1 MRKPFL
7 AAVRVATVRVATV
20 RVATLRTATV
30 LVVALALSIATAG
43 LAQTLTP
50 AIFYYASAP
59 DLSVGGSVSGE
70 LTFESGQN
78 FKDGSRVE
86 VVVLR
91 AEPGTPVVVD
101 VLSDAFDAYLTL
113 YAPDGSMLDAVDD
126 GPAGLDPRIVFT
138 PQQPGAHL
146 LVVSGF
152 GPWDVGAFEVR
163 ARAPEPVATQAL
175 PLPGRVEASLQGTEP
190 TDPEVGYGATRSF
203 TLDVDERS
211 LVRLRAS
218 STAFDTVLALF
229 DDAGWLDQNDDA
241 GGTTDSELFLELEPG
256 SYRVAVA
263 AWDDGSG
270 PFTLSAE
277 RYVRVD

>member
-1 MRKPFL
+1 MRQPNRVLLSALVPGFL
-7 AAVRVATVRVATV
+7 
-20 RVATLRTATV
+20 L
-30 LVVALALSIATAG
+30 ALAMYATGLS
-43 LAQTLTP
+43 QTLTP

-59 DLSVGGSVSGE
+59 ELSVGGSVSGE
-70 LTFESGQN
+70 LTFASGQN

-101 VLSDAFDAYLTL
+101 VSSDAFDAYLTV
-113 YAPDGSMLDAVDD
+113 YGPDGSVLDAVDD
-126 GPAGLDPRIVFT
+126 GPSGLDPQIAFT

-146 LVVSGF
+146 LVVSGY
-152 GPWDVGAFEVR
+152 GAWDLGAFEVR
-163 ARAPEPVATQAL
+163 ARAATPVATEAL
-175 PLPGRVEASLQGTEP
+175 PLPGRVEASLQGSEP
-190 TDPEVGYGATRSF
+190 ADPEVGYGATRSF
-203 TLDVDERS
+203 ALQVEERS

-218 STAFDTVLALF
+218 SDAFDTVLALF

-241 GGTTDSELFLELEPG
+241 GDTTDSELFLELEPG

-263 AWDDGSG
+263 AWGDGAG

>member
-1 MRKPFL
+1 MRRPNL
-7 AAVRVATVRVATV
+7 ARVPAPLLAFV
-20 RVATLRTATV
+20 
-30 LVVALALSIATAG
+30 LALSASAVG
-43 LAQTLTP
+43 VSQTLTP
-50 AIFYYASAP
+50 AVFYYASAP
-59 DLSVGGSVSGE
+59 ELSVGGSVDGE
-70 LTFESGQN
+70 LTFDSGQN

-91 AEPGTPVVVD
+91 AEPGTSVVVD
-101 VLSDAFDAYLTL
+101 VLSDAFDAYLTV
-113 YAPDGSMLDAVDD
+113 YAPDGSVVDAIDD
-126 GPAGLDPRIVFT
+126 GPSGLDPQVVFT

-152 GPWDVGAFEVR
+152 GPWDLGAFEVR
-163 ARAPEPVATQAL
+163 ARAAEPVATEAL
-175 PLPGRVEASLQGTEP
+175 PVPGRVEASLQGTEP
-190 TDPEVGYGATRSF
+190 ADPEVGYGATRSF
-203 TLDVDERS
+203 TLELEERS

-218 STAFDTVLALF
+218 SDAFDTVLALF

-270 PFTLSAE
+270 PFTLAAE

>member
-1 MRKPFL
+1 MRQPNRALVPALVL
-7 AAVRVATVRVATV
+7 AF
-20 RVATLRTATV
+20 V
-30 LVVALALSIATAG
+30 LGLSASVVGLS
-43 LAQTLTP
+43 QTLTP

-59 DLSVGGSVSGE
+59 ELSVGGSVSGE
-70 LTFESGQN
+70 LTFASGQN
-78 FKDGSRVE
+78 FKDGSRVQ

-101 VLSDAFDAYLTL
+101 VSSDAFDAYLSV

-126 GPAGLDPRIVFT
+126 GPDGLDPQIVFT
-138 PQQPGAHL
+138 PRQQGAHL

-152 GPWDVGAFEVR
+152 GAWDLGAFEVR
-163 ARAPEPVATQAL
+163 ARAAKPVATQAL
-175 PLPGRVEASLQGTEP
+175 PLPGRVEASLQRTEP
-190 TDPEVGYGATRSF
+190 ADPEVGYGATRSF
-203 TLDVDERS
+203 TLEVEERS

-218 STAFDTVLALF
+218 SETFDTVLALF

-263 AWDDGSG
+263 AWSDGSG

-277 RYVRVD
+277 RYVRVE

>member
-1 MRKPFL
+1 MRESN
-7 AAVRVATVRVATV
+7 R
-20 RVATLRTATV
+20 
-30 LVVALALSIATAG
+30 VVARAVVPAFVLALSALTLG

-59 DLSVGGSVSGE
+59 ELSVGGSVSGE
-70 LTFESGQN
+70 LTFASGQN

-101 VLSDAFDAYLTL
+101 VLSDAFDAYLTV
-113 YAPDGSMLDAVDD
+113 YGPDGSMLDAVDD
-126 GPAGLDPRIVFT
+126 GPDGLDPQIAFT
-138 PQQPGAHL
+138 PQLPGAHL

-152 GPWDVGAFEVR
+152 GAWDMGAFEVR
-163 ARAPEPVATQAL
+163 ARAAKPVATEAL

-190 TDPEVGYGATRSF
+190 ADPEVGYGPTRSF
-203 TLDVDERS
+203 ALEVEERS

-218 STAFDTVLALF
+218 SNAFDTVLALF

-241 GGTTDSELFLELEPG
+241 GGSTDSELFLELEPG

-263 AWDDGSG
+263 AWSDGSG